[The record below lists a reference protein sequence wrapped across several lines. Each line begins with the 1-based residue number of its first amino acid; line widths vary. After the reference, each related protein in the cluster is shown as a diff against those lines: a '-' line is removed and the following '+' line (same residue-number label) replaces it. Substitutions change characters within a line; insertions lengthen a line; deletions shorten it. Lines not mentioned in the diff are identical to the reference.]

1 MFQVIIEFYT
11 VMETDDINF
20 CEFCGAYFSLKILHI
35 ILNDNPGCSN
45 HSDIKVT
52 GGDFIFNVSD
62 LLISQF
68 HWIP

>member
-1 MFQVIIEFYT
+1 MIIEFYT
-11 VMETDDINF
+11 AMGTDDINL

-35 ILNDNPGCSN
+35 MLIDNPNCLN
-45 HSDIKVT
+45 HGDIKVT

-62 LLISQF
+62 LLINRF